1 MAWTFIA
8 NSENQATLAD
18 ALQLAA
24 DNFDARKSEMY
35 GKIDSMGDHW
45 KGEDYDMFNS
55 SAHNYDNA
63 LSDFSDSIRMYSK
76 QFLTISS
83 ATEQLAAELVSI
95 IMNMT
100 GSGGAAGG
108 GGAGAGA
115 IAGGA
120 AAAGAAIGAA
130 VGAGAA
136 AGAAGAASGN
146 RNWYQKIGDRYV
158 SDWNDFTGDV
168 SRAWGN
174 ADGLIS
180 GAHALGVT
188 VAETGLMVNDM
199 VINTAQAGVDTVK
212 TGVNWLFDA
221 GDGRAATE
229 GYWNTIGEDYAENW
243 DFSTVDNFAEGAGVV
258 ITGTVRTVVDA
269 GQTVVNAVCDAG
281 NAVGDAVSWV
291 GDKITDGLSWLGG
304 KIFG

>member
-24 DNFDARKSEMY
+24 DNFDARKGEMY
-35 GKIDSMGDHW
+35 GKIDSMGEHW
-45 KGEDYDMFNS
+45 KGEDYDLFNS

-100 GSGGAAGG
+100 GSGGSAGGAGGPGTGGTGGSGTHGG
-108 GGAGAGA
+108 GGGSFGTSDT
-115 IAGGA
+115 GGT
-120 AAAGAAIGAA
+120 
-130 VGAGAA
+130 
-136 AGAAGAASGN
+136 AASGN
-146 RNWYQKIGDRYV
+146 RNWYQKIGDRYA

-199 VINTAQAGVDTVK
+199 IINTTQAGVDTVK

-269 GQTVVNAVCDAG
+269 GQTVVNAACDAV
-281 NAVGDAVSWV
+281 NAVGDAASWV
-291 GDKITDGLSWLGG
+291 GDKITDGLSWLGS

>member
-24 DNFDARKSEMY
+24 DNFDARKGEMY
-35 GKIDSMGDHW
+35 GKIDSMGEHW
-45 KGEDYDMFNS
+45 KGEDYDLFNS
-55 SAHNYDNA
+55 NAHNYDNA

-115 IAGGA
+115 IAGGV

-130 VGAGAA
+130 VGAGA

-146 RNWYQKIGDRYV
+146 RNWYQKIGDRYA
-158 SDWNDFTGDV
+158 SDWNDYTGDV

-188 VAETGLMVNDM
+188 VAETGLMVSDM
-199 VINTAQAGVDTVK
+199 AINTVQAGVDTVK

-269 GQTVVNAVCDAG
+269 GQTVVNAAADAV
-281 NAVGDAVSWV
+281 NAVGDGISWV